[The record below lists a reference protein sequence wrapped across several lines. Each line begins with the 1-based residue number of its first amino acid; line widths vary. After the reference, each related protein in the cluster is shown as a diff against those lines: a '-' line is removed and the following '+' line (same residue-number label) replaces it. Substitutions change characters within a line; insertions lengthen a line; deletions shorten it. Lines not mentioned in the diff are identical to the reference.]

1 MSPAETARAKSFIL
15 ALLAMAQFVVVLDAS
30 IVNVALPSIGRALD
44 FAQDDLSWV
53 VNAYTLTFG
62 GFLLLGGRLADLL
75 GRRRMFV
82 YGMWLF
88 ALASLV
94 GGLAQ
99 SDVML
104 IAARS
109 VQGLGAALISPAAL
123 SILTT
128 TFAEGSERNKA
139 LGVWGAVA
147 GSGGAAGVLLGG
159 MLTEWAGWE
168 WVLFVNVP
176 IGIAAALVAPRL
188 VAESRDDSSP
198 SFDIAGAVSVTAGL
212 ALLVYT
218 LVDANNAG
226 WGSTQTITLGALSVA
241 LLTAFVLIERRR
253 RYPLVPFSIFRL
265 RTLRGA
271 NVIGLLLGM
280 SLFAMF
286 FFISL
291 YMQQVM
297 GYEPLKAGLAY
308 LPLAGLIIIS
318 ASGASPL
325 VARFGFKPVLIMGMT
340 LIAGGLYWFSHVSAP
355 GGTYVGDVLFPSMLA
370 AVGLGLA
377 FVPVTI
383 AAVTGTKPAEAG
395 LASGLINTSQQVG
408 GALGLAVLAAISTG
422 RTNDVLAA
430 GEHEQGGRAHRGLP
444 GCLPGRRRYR
454 AGGRPP
460 DGGPDQLARQP
471 RDGRGR
477 APGRSRTRAGLTPGE
492 RTRKLVNHLRASVR
506 RGDGEHGGV
515 VAVRDLEVE
524 EGTALGFG
532 GHDRLHTFADQ
543 GIRPEAKHRSPLVLG
558 RVQKPVAA
566 ERPQLLTSGPEIR
579 GAEGAGDRQ
588 RPAHVL
594 TVFPPPRTRP
604 CTSRC
609 RSRRR
614 SGSRP

>member
-1 MSPAETARAKSFIL
+1 MSPADTPRAKNLVL
-15 ALLAMAQFVVVLDAS
+15 ALLAMAQFVVILDAS
-30 IVNVALPSIGRALD
+30 IVNVALPSIGRDLD
-44 FAQDDLSWV
+44 FDQDDLSWV
-53 VNAYTLTFG
+53 VNAYTLVFG

-88 ALASLV
+88 AVASLV

-104 IAARS
+104 IVARA
-109 VQGLGAALISPAAL
+109 VQGLGAAFISPAAL
-123 SILTT
+123 AILTT

-147 GSGGAAGVLLGG
+147 GSGGAVGVLLGG

-176 IGIAAALVAPRL
+176 IGIAAALVAPRIL
-188 VAESRDDSSP
+188 DESRDQSSP
-198 SFDIAGAVSVTAGL
+198 SFDIGGAVSVTAGL

-226 WGSTQTITLGALSVA
+226 WGSTQTLVLGGLSVV
-241 LLTAFVLIERRR
+241 LLVAFVLIERRK
-253 RYPLVPFSIFRL
+253 RYPLVPFSICRL

-280 SLFAMF
+280 ALFAMF

-308 LPLAGLIIIS
+308 LPLAGLIIVS
-318 ASGASPL
+318 AGGASQL
-325 VARFGFKPVLIMGMT
+325 VARFGFKPVLITGMIF
-340 LIAGGLYWFSHVSAP
+340 IAAGLYWFSHVSAP

-383 AAVTGTKPAEAG
+383 AAVTGTKPSEAG

-408 GALGLAVLAAISTG
+408 GALGLAILATISTG
-422 RTNDVLAA
+422 RTDDVFAADEQSRAVALTEGFQDAFLAGAGIAVVGALLAA
-430 GEHEQGGRAHRGLP
+430 VLISS
-444 GCLPGRRRYR
+444 
-454 AGGRPP
+454 
-460 DGGPDQLARQP
+460 
-471 RDGRGR
+471 RD
-477 APGRSRTRAGLTPGE
+477 SRDMAE
-492 RTRKLVNHLRASVR
+492 AAR
-506 RGDGEHGGV
+506 RGE
-515 VAVRDLEVE
+515 VA
-524 EGTALGFG
+524 
-532 GHDRLHTFADQ
+532 
-543 GIRPEAKHRSPLVLG
+543 
-558 RVQKPVAA
+558 
-566 ERPQLLTSGPEIR
+566 
-579 GAEGAGDRQ
+579 
-588 RPAHVL
+588 PA
-594 TVFPPPRTRP
+594 PA
-604 CTSRC
+604 
-609 RSRRR
+609 
-614 SGSRP
+614 